1 MKEKVRCKICGK
13 VGLLSDKKGLMRHM
27 RLIHNTC
34 VSKKG
39 DINAHFDTASPDS
52 IIEIKSDYV
61 KSFFKEKNRKWN
73 KRIINRNKD
82 EGKNPFVR
90 IIYTP
95 MGNNQ

>member
-39 DINAHFDTASPDS
+39 DINAHFEPADPAS
-52 IIEIKSDYV
+52 IIEIKSAPL
-61 KSFFKEKNRKWN
+61 KSFRKENNRKWI
-73 KRIINRNKD
+73 KWIRNNSG
-82 EGKNPFVR
+82 GKNPFVR